1 MDPLG
6 DQIVF
11 DGAGEA
17 LIERFLLSE
26 FESLMLQKFLLGFHL
41 YFPLLLFLNKLSLQ
55 LASNLAVLPPFF
67 LFS

>member
-1 MDPLG
+1 MDPLA

-26 FESLMLQKFLLGFHL
+26 FESLMLQKFLLGLHL
-41 YFPLLLFLNKLSLQ
+41 DFPLLLFLYKLSLQ